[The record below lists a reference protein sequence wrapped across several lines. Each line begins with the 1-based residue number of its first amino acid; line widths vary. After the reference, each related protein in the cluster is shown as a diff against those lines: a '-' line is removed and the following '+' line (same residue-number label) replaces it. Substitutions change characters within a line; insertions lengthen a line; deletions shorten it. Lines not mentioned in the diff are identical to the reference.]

1 MMATPLGETIAA
13 IIAQDGPIT
22 LARYMSLAL
31 GHPRHGY
38 YVTRDPLGAAG
49 DFITAPEIS
58 QMFGELLGLWAAHAW
73 VVAGSPKRVALVEL
87 GPGRGTLMADALRA
101 IARAAPVFAQSL
113 HVHLVETSP
122 ALRAAQR
129 ATLAASAEPQWHD
142 GVETLP
148 EGPIIVIANEFFD
161 ALPIRQFIRAGG
173 AWRERLVGLGEGQ
186 LTLGLSA
193 EAMQEDTLPDA
204 PDGSVLEVCEPAA
217 AIMAQ
222 LARRIARESGAA
234 LVIDYGHL
242 QSAFG
247 STFQAVEAHRFVD
260 PLARP
265 GEADLTAHVDFG
277 ALARAAEAEGARID
291 LMTGQADFLEALG
304 IRQRASALAARSS
317 PEQLGAIEAALDRL
331 TDRSPTGMGSLFKVM
346 AVSGG

>member
-1 MMATPLGETIAA
+1 MMATPLGEVIAA

-31 GHPRHGY
+31 AHPRHGY
-38 YVTRDPLGAAG
+38 YATRDPLGTAG

-73 VVAGSPKRVALVEL
+73 TVAGSPKRVALVEL

-101 IARAAPVFAQSL
+101 VGRAAPIFARSL
-113 HVHLVETSP
+113 QVHLVETSP
-122 ALRAAQR
+122 ALRSAQR
-129 ATLAASAEPQWHD
+129 ATLAASAEPTWHE

-161 ALPIRQFIRAGG
+161 ALPIRQFVRAGG
-173 AWRERLVGLGEGQ
+173 AWRERLVGLGEGR
-186 LTLGLSA
+186 LVLGLSA
-193 EAMQEDTLPDA
+193 EAVQEDTLPEA
-204 PDGSVLEVCEPAA
+204 PDGSVLEVSETAA
-217 AIMAQ
+217 AIMAL

-242 QSAFG
+242 QSTFG
-247 STFQAVEAHRFVD
+247 DSFQAVEAHRFVD

-277 ALARAAEAEGARID
+277 ALSRAAETEGAHID
-291 LMTGQADFLEALG
+291 LMTSQADFLEALG
-304 IRQRASALAARSS
+304 IRQRASALAAKSG
-317 PEQLGAIEAALDRL
+317 PDQVAAVEAALDRL

-346 AVSGG
+346 AVSG